1 VREVG
6 GTTFCILDADIDS
19 PFQEMDVALVRR
31 RRERQAHQPV
41 DAPGIGAR
49 KRRDEVDAGSLRV
62 NNMGRSEIHI
72 VAGPSAAACLREGL
86 ALTRDQMLIHYDL
99 LSCGP
104 LRSLESLEDWRNLR
118 QGYLQS
124 LDSEDQSFRFA
135 DKARDVL
142 THCEELRQARTI
154 TLWLGTGLAEQL
166 MLVWV
171 VALLHRLGI
180 SADTCRVIQ
189 YNLDRAYEV
198 VAVGVLDPPQ
208 FKEHPEPVVLDDA
221 SVREA
226 TAAWEAVTA
235 SEPDALLT
243 FLSDQ
248 RGSLP
253 FLQRSLIS
261 LLYHYPDLS
270 TGLNAWEYQLLQ
282 YTRAQGPKATRVVGY
297 TMVHDVEFPEWMGD
311 TYLFQRLHRLAD
323 TTLPKPLLTLSGDT
337 TRLRETDVRLTQ
349 HGEAVL
355 AGKGNAV
362 DWNGI
367 DDWVA
372 GVHLN
377 SRNGRVWF
385 RKERTLVPGA

>member
-1 VREVG
+1 
-6 GTTFCILDADIDS
+6 
-19 PFQEMDVALVRR
+19 
-31 RRERQAHQPV
+31 
-41 DAPGIGAR
+41 
-49 KRRDEVDAGSLRV
+49 
-62 NNMGRSEIHI
+62 MGRSEIHI
-72 VAGPSAAACLREGL
+72 VAGPSAAACLREGM
-86 ALTRDQMLIHYDL
+86 ALPRDQVLIHHDL
-99 LSCGP
+99 LPCGP
-104 LRSLESLEDWRNLR
+104 LRSLESLEEWRNLR

-124 LDSEDQSFRFA
+124 LDTEDQSFRFA
-135 DKARDVL
+135 DQTRDLL

-154 TLWLGTGLAEQL
+154 TLWLGTGLADQL

-180 SADTCRVIQ
+180 GADKCRVIQ

-208 FKEHPEPVVLDDA
+208 FKEHPEPVAPDDA
-221 SVREA
+221 SLREA

-235 SEPDALLT
+235 SIPDALLT
-243 FLSDQ
+243 FLSH
-248 RGSLP
+248 RRRSLP

-282 YTRAQGPKATRVVGY
+282 YTRDEGPNATRVVGY
-297 TMVHDVEFPEWMGD
+297 TIAHDMDSPEWMGD

-323 TTLPKPLLTLSGDT
+323 TTLPKPLLTLSGNT
-337 TRLRETDVRLTQ
+337 KRLRETEVRLTQ
-349 HGEAVL
+349 YGEAVL

-362 DWNGI
+362 EWNGI

-372 GVHLN
+372 GVHLD

-385 RKERTLVPGA
+385 RKEQTLQTPNTTSS